1 MIVLGYHGGIEGPFA
16 SGRAGRD
23 AAAAIVDEGRVVAAC
38 EEARLARA
46 ARGATVPERAI
57 RHCLDAVGLATLDG
71 VDLVACSH
79 ASDQRW
85 RSEMVTQSR
94 ERLPVLTRAA
104 MGAALAALRGA
115 ERALGGD
122 EHERRLLE
130 QRLGASI
137 PPERF
142 VAVPHDVAHAAS
154 AFFTSPFDRA
164 LCLVADAHGES
175 AATSAAIGRGTRI
188 EVVDRIYAPDSLG
201 ALYSLFA
208 RYLGFEPGEEHEVML
223 LAAHG
228 DPSHHRR
235 FFRRVVQIRRDGIA
249 SVDPALVVRLALRD
263 AIAARLLGG
272 GAALYPRAM
281 IRALGPARLPG
292 EPLTGRHA
300 HIAAAL
306 QEALELALLAS
317 LATLRARTGE
327 RDLCLA
333 GDLALNAAAN
343 ARIARSG
350 LFDRIHVQPAAHD
363 AGTALGAALYA
374 LHHMLGIGREGSAM
388 PTPFLGA
395 AADDV
400 LVDRALL
407 DFADHVRATMPRDLE
422 GTVAEALAAGR
433 VVGWLQ
439 GRAEWGAKAL
449 GARSVLADPRR
460 AESRARVSAILQ
472 RREHDRSFSPTVPL
486 ELAHVWFDMTGV
498 DESPHKLFSVPVRA
512 ERVARLPA
520 VTHVDGTARVQTV
533 SWEQSPRL
541 HALLHAFG
549 AITGVP
555 VLLNTSFRV
564 GREPLVNLPD
574 DALRAFLASDLDAL
588 VIGDRWI
595 ERRGDALAPETPKR
609 VREAHATPF
618 V

>member
-16 SGRAGRD
+16 GRSAGRD
-23 AAAAIVDEGRVVAAC
+23 AAAAIVDEGRVIAAC
-38 EEARLARA
+38 EEARFARA
-46 ARGATVPERAI
+46 SRGASVPERAI
-57 RHCLDAVGLATLDG
+57 RHCLDAVGLATLEG

-85 RSEMVTQSR
+85 RAEMVTHSR
-94 ERLPVLTRAA
+94 ARLSALTRTA

-122 EHERRLLE
+122 EHARRLLE

-137 PPERF
+137 APERF

-188 EVVDRIYAPDSLG
+188 EVVDRVYAPDSLG
-201 ALYSLFA
+201 ALYALFT

-228 DPSHHRR
+228 DASHHRR

-249 SVDPALVVRLALRD
+249 SVDPQLVTRLALRD
-263 AIAARLLGG
+263 AIAPHGT
-272 GAALYPRAM
+272 LYPRAM

-300 HIAAAL
+300 HVAAAL
-306 QEALELALLAS
+306 QEAVELALLAS

-374 LHHMLGIGREGSAM
+374 MHHMLGIGRERSAM

-395 AADDV
+395 SADDV

-407 DFADHVRATMPRDLE
+407 DFADQVRATMPRDLE

-460 AESRARVSAILQ
+460 AESRARVSAIL
-472 RREHDRSFSPTVPL
+472 RRLEQDRSFSPAVPL
-486 ELAHVWFDMTGV
+486 ELAHVWFDMSGV
-498 DESPHKLFSVPVRA
+498 EESPHKLFSVPVRA

-574 DALRAFLASDLDAL
+574 DALRSFLASELDAL

-595 ERRGDALAPETPKR
+595 ERRGEARAAEPPKR
-609 VREAHATPF
+609 TREAHATPLA
-618 V
+618 